1 MVRIEDLPP
10 EIDPSKAHVA
20 RMYDYYLGGENNF
33 EADRMAC
40 AALDETA
47 PGTRGLAI
55 NNRRWLIRMVRT
67 LAQQFNV
74 KQFIDVG
81 TGLPTQDNVHQ
92 VVKAI
97 HPDARVVYV
106 DNDPIVK
113 IHAGHLIAEDETT
126 AFILDDVRN
135 IEGILNQPDTQRLIN
150 FDEPVAVLFISF
162 FHQIPD
168 KDNPIG
174 LARQMLGHLADGSF
188 LAMSHLVAGD
198 PDLRQRLT
206 NTMLDATR
214 GRWGRVRSHREVD
227 AYFEGLTMIPPGLGD
242 ITKWRPDNIPPE
254 PQTEDWIEYGGVAY
268 K

>member
-10 EIDPSKAHVA
+10 EIDPSRAHVA

-55 NNRRWLIRMVRT
+55 NNRRWLIRTVHT

-74 KQFIDVG
+74 KQYIDVG

-97 HPDARVVYV
+97 HSDARVVYV

-113 IHAGHLIAEDETT
+113 IHGGKLIAEDETT

-168 KDNPIG
+168 QDDPIG
-174 LARQMLGHLADGSF
+174 LARQMLSHLADGSF

-198 PDLRQRLT
+198 ADLRQQLT
-206 NTMLDATR
+206 DTMLDAT
-214 GRWGRVRSHREVD
+214 GGKWGRVRSHEEVD
-227 AYFEGLTMIPPGLGD
+227 AYFEGLTVIPPGLGD
-242 ITKWRPDNIPPE
+242 ITKWRLDNLPPE